1 MTRAII
7 ICVTILV
14 VTLLV
19 LSAFN
24 KDQDLPEP
32 TTSIEIE
39 ETEEHFEEEV
49 EIEAETPEEDPNLR
63 KGTYFFSID
72 KSRFRLNIEYDLSRD
87 VFKVKN
93 ISDLVSRLKTIKT
106 DTPYRVYYKNRI
118 DVEKLW
124 GARLSHIYHLSY
136 KRKIFKG
143 LWGNISGAVYF
154 SPEITDGMI
163 GVGLGYSW

>member
-49 EIEAETPEEDPNLR
+49 EIKAETSEENPDIK
-63 KGTYFFSID
+63 KGTYFFKID
-72 KSRFRLNIEYDLSRD
+72 KSRFRLNLEYHQSRD

-124 GARLSHIYHLSY
+124 GANFSHLYHLSY
-136 KRKIFKG
+136 KRRIFKG
-143 LWGNISGAVYF
+143 LWGNISGAMYS
-154 SPEITDGMI
+154 SPEMIDGMI